1 MKLSAPD
8 ARRRHRARV
17 KDFDGYL
24 FLLPNGAGG
33 HGRYPD
39 RLRCGRRNVQIT
51 IAADPRPPKVMQR
64 DGPLPQTRADPRR
77 QG

>member
-1 MKLSAPD
+1 MRQSICSWSAVAIP
-8 ARRRHRARV
+8 AATHR
-17 KDFDGYL
+17 
-24 FLLPNGAGG
+24 
-33 HGRYPD
+33 RYPD